1 MATAWPTVWRLS
13 ESSEGR
19 GARVKGRRHDKSTI
33 PPNLASPHDGG
44 IGNHN
49 AGTESRDPGQAS
61 ESLPLDSRRL
71 TRVG

>member
-19 GARVKGRRHDKSTI
+19 DARVKGRRHDKSTI

-49 AGTESRDPGQAS
+49 AGHRPDNVLAVTV
-61 ESLPLDSRRL
+61 
-71 TRVG
+71 VGPVEHQ